1 MKDTELIDLIKKIS
15 YVVLVLIIVVSLM
28 IAIYHN
34 KFQLGESKI
43 IKKIDSQESFLILLT
58 DNKCSNC
65 IQIKNILDENSI
77 DYIKI
82 SNNNEI
88 EKLKR
93 KLMIEDKDL
102 EIPSLLI
109 ISEKE
114 LKVSLV
120 NPSNE
125 ELYLFLDNYFGSL
138 EGE

>member
-1 MKDTELIDLIKKIS
+1 MNDSELISLIKKIG
-15 YVVLVLIIVVSLM
+15 LTLLLLIIGIILM
-28 IAIYHN
+28 ITMYRN
-34 KFQLGESKI
+34 KFQLKESNI
-43 IKKIDSQESFLILLT
+43 IKKINNNDTFLILIT

-65 IQIKNILDENSI
+65 IEIKNILDENNI
-77 DYIKI
+77 NYIKI

-88 EKLKR
+88 KKVKDKLIIEEKD
-93 KLMIEDKDL
+93 I

-109 ISEKE
+109 VSEKE

-120 NPSNE
+120 NPNNE

>member
-1 MKDTELIDLIKKIS
+1 MIKEI
-15 YVVLVLIIVVSLM
+15 
-28 IAIYHN
+28 N
-34 KFQLGESKI
+34 
-43 IKKIDSQESFLILLT
+43 SQDSFLILLT

-65 IQIKNILDENSI
+65 IQIKNILDENNI

-88 EKLKR
+88 KKVKEKLI
-93 KLMIEDKDL
+93 IEEKDL